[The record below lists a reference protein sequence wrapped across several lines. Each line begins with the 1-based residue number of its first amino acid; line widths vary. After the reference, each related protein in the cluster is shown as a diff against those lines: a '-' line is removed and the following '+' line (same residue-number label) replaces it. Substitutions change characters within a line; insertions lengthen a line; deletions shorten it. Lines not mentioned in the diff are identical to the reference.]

1 MPQNRFRL
9 PASESSVAVARRL
22 AVAQLGTWV
31 GELDPDDRAVI
42 ELLVSELVTNAVR
55 YGKTETTTVEL
66 IGTEDG
72 TVVLTVEDANPT
84 EPQQREPEAEDEG
97 GRGLV
102 LVDALALRRGTIR
115 LNSGK
120 KTWVE
125 VQLAKGSAARLRALA
140 VPHPAANALAGPVD
154 PPDPADPADRLP
166 SQLLDRRIRALR
178 PRPDVGDLGGHRPP
192 LGRYR
197 CRALGSTAPA
207 AGGRP

>member
-55 YGKTETTTVEL
+55 YGKTQTTTVEL

-84 EPQQREPEAEDEG
+84 EPQQQEPEADDEG
-97 GRGLV
+97 GRGLL
-102 LVDALALRRGTIR
+102 LVDALALQRGTIR
-115 LNSGK
+115 LDSGK

-125 VQLAKGSAARLRALA
+125 VRMAPGTAARLRALA
-140 VPHPAANALAGPVD
+140 VPRPAANSL
-154 PPDPADPADRLP
+154 PDLADRLP
-166 SQLLDRRIRALR
+166 SQLLDHRIRALR
-178 PRPDVGDLGGHRPP
+178 PRPGVGDLDGHRPP
-192 LGRYR
+192 LGRHR
-197 CRALGSTAPA
+197 CRARA
-207 AGGRP
+207 AEATTVGGRP

>member
-1 MPQNRFRL
+1 MPQNHFRL

-115 LNSGK
+115 
-120 KTWVE
+120 
-125 VQLAKGSAARLRALA
+125 
-140 VPHPAANALAGPVD
+140 
-154 PPDPADPADRLP
+154 
-166 SQLLDRRIRALR
+166 
-178 PRPDVGDLGGHRPP
+178 
-192 LGRYR
+192 
-197 CRALGSTAPA
+197 
-207 AGGRP
+207 

>member
-1 MPQNRFRL
+1 MHQNHFRL

-72 TVVLTVEDANPT
+72 TLIVTVEDANPT
-84 EPQQREPEAEDEG
+84 EPQPRAPGADDEG
-97 GRGLV
+97 GRGLL
-102 LVDALALRRGTIR
+102 LVDALAVRRGVIR

-125 VQLAKGSAARLRALA
+125 LRLSDGTEARLRTLA
-140 VPHPAANALAGPVD
+140 TPRRMADSRPG
-154 PPDPADPADRLP
+154 PPDQLP
-166 SQLLDRRIRALR
+166 SPLLDHRIRALR
-178 PRPDVGDLGGHRPP
+178 PRPGVGDLTARRPP
-192 LGRYR
+192 LGRHR
-197 CRALGSTAPA
+197 CSGPA
-207 AGGRP
+207 AAGTPVGGRP

>member
-55 YGKTETTTVEL
+55 YGKAETTAVEL

-97 GRGLV
+97 GRGLL

-140 VPHPAANALAGPVD
+140 VPRPATDALPG
-154 PPDPADPADRLP
+154 PADSHDLADRLP
-166 SQLLDRRIRALR
+166 SQLLDHRIRALR
-178 PRPDVGDLGGHRPP
+178 PRPGVGDLGGHRPP

-197 CRALGSTAPA
+197 CRALAATTT

>member
-22 AVAQLGTWV
+22 AVAQLGTWL

-55 YGKTETTTVEL
+55 YGKAETTTVEL

-97 GRGLV
+97 GRGLL
-102 LVDALALRRGTIR
+102 LVDALALRRGSIR

-125 VQLAKGSAARLRALA
+125 VQLAKESATRLRALA
-140 VPHPAANALAGPVD
+140 VPRPATNSLPG
-154 PPDPADPADRLP
+154 PADPPDRLP
-166 SQLLDRRIRALR
+166 SQLLDHRIRALR
-178 PRPDVGDLGGHRPP
+178 PRPGVGDLGGHLPP

-197 CRALGSTAPA
+197 CKAWVATARATT